1 MMDRAEL
8 EELRE
13 QYRKAL
19 LDDVVAFWERHSVD
33 REFGG
38 FVART
43 TSEPSFVGVRFA
55 YIHLCSRTTTHDI
68 YTSQSRKMLPKQ
80 VAFSLRTS
88 SAHHTSSDE

>member
-1 MMDRAEL
+1 MMDRAAL

-55 YIHLCSRTTTHDI
+55 LLENNHPRHLHLSVQED
-68 YTSQSRKMLPKQ
+68 
-80 VAFSLRTS
+80 VAEASLIQLADLVCAPHEHR
-88 SAHHTSSDE
+88 